1 MNLVLFPFGPYSEKS
16 NSENWGTQ
24 EKKSSPEC
32 GWRTVRK
39 PGLKENNGFE
49 WKNVDIFPISA
60 TQKA

>member
-1 MNLVLFPFGPYSEKS
+1 MTSG
-16 NSENWGTQ
+16 GTQ
-24 EKKSSPEC
+24 QKNTSPEG

>member
-49 WKNVDIFPISA
+49 WKNLYFLY
-60 TQKA
+60 Q